1 MTDEI
6 EIRRPLLNCL
16 NILEHIWWLLNSDL
30 QFTDFKKWLTI
41 TFNNLSQ
48 NNVAPKRYSRKFSKL
63 NWKKIALRHLLKSR
77 KYWNSQVLLEIIE
90 TTITQLNFLFVLY
103 YWSSYCRHL
112 MKLLMKWVQCIN
124 KYQKPALGGPM
135 MKQFVLPRHTHII
148 TEKGFNLFDECA
160 ARCVHLLL
168 QEEEY
173 ISSSC
178 GNSKMYT
185 SSRIAKSQRMQ
196 TEIKKS
202 GTIAKIRT

>member
-1 MTDEI
+1 
-6 EIRRPLLNCL
+6 
-16 NILEHIWWLLNSDL
+16 
-30 QFTDFKKWLTI
+30 
-41 TFNNLSQ
+41 
-48 NNVAPKRYSRKFSKL
+48 
-63 NWKKIALRHLLKSR
+63 
-77 KYWNSQVLLEIIE
+77 
-90 TTITQLNFLFVLY
+90 
-103 YWSSYCRHL
+103 
-112 MKLLMKWVQCIN
+112 
-124 KYQKPALGGPM
+124 M

-160 ARCVHLLL
+160 ARYVHLLL